1 MAHDVFVSYSHKDK
15 VVADAIVSY
24 LEFKGSRCWYAPRD
38 IVPGADWAASI
49 MDAIRGAKVMVL
61 LFTDYANTSTQVAR
75 EVNLAVSNGVTIIP
89 FKMTNSMPTQGMQYY
104 LSTVHW
110 LDAMSS
116 PLDQSIKKLDAQV
129 RGFLSGAPVQQMP
142 MSAPTIVV
150 EKKRPAWLIP
160 VIAVLGVLALACAIL
175 LPRFIGGFFGNDADA
190 PETAVEAPDEGEA
203 SGPIESIAIPTS
215 GSAQI
220 ADPANTGTQGNY
232 QGNYQNDAFAAS
244 DGEWFYFRGS
254 DGGLY
259 KMRLDG
265 SERTQLSDERCSSIG
280 VLDGYIYYSTVG
292 SSGYV
297 ENICRMRTDGS
308 EQTTLY
314 NGMFE
319 EFMIV
324 DGRMYFKNSLDSLK
338 LYSIALDGTDLRC
351 EGSTTGL
358 YYLTIWDGKMYWAN
372 DEDGRCLYRANLD
385 GSEATK
391 LTRNGVDSITV
402 CDGWIFYND
411 LGDHGFH
418 MLDAETLEDRTL
430 IMMGIY
436 DPVVS
441 PYGIVGMSSLESL
454 HLFRSELGAAGGTVL
469 TDYKIDDIS
478 VVEGYIF
485 FTNEDDG
492 NVYMMDIYGGNLMK
506 L

>member
-116 PLDQSIKKLDAQV
+116 PLDQSIKQLDARV

-142 MSAPTIVV
+142 ASMPTIVV
-150 EKKRPAWLIP
+150 EKKRPVWLIP
-160 VIAVLGVLALACAIL
+160 VVAVLGVLALACAIL
-175 LPRFIGGFFGNDADA
+175 LPRLIGGSGRTDSDV
-190 PETAVEAPDEGEA
+190 PETAAEAPEEGEA

-220 ADPANTGTQGNY
+220 EDPANTGTQGNF

-254 DGGLY
+254 DGCLY
-259 KMRLDG
+259 RMRLDG

-280 VLDGYIYYSTVG
+280 VIDGYIYYSTVG

-308 EQTTLY
+308 ERTTLY

-319 EFMIV
+319 DMAIV
-324 DGRMYFKNSLDSLK
+324 DGRIYFKNSLDGLK
-338 LYSIALDGTDLRC
+338 LYSMELDGTDVHR
-351 EGSTTGL
+351 EGDLDHL
-358 YYLTIWDGKMYWAN
+358 YYLAFWDGKMYWSN
-372 DEDGRCLYRANLD
+372 QDDGGTLYRANYD
-385 GSEATK
+385 GSEATR
-391 LTRNGVDSITV
+391 LTENAVDTIRIA
-402 CDGWIFYND
+402 DGWVFYND
-411 LGDHGFH
+411 LGDYHCYL
-418 MLDAETLEDRTL
+418 LDAETLEDRTL

-478 VVEGYIF
+478 VVEGFIF

>member
-49 MDAIRGAKVMVL
+49 MDAIRSAKVMVL

-116 PLDQSIKKLDAQV
+116 PLDQSIKQLDARV

-142 MSAPTIVV
+142 ASMPTIVV

-160 VIAVLGVLALACAIL
+160 VVAVLGVLALACAIL
-175 LPRFIGGFFGNDADA
+175 LPRLIG
-190 PETAVEAPDEGEA
+190 
-203 SGPIESIAIPTS
+203 
-215 GSAQI
+215 
-220 ADPANTGTQGNY
+220 ANTGTQGNF

-254 DGGLY
+254 DGCLY
-259 KMRLDG
+259 RMRLDG

-280 VLDGYIYYSTVG
+280 VIDGYIYYSTVG

-308 EQTTLY
+308 ERTTLY

-324 DGRMYFKNSLDSLK
+324 GGRMYFKNSLDSLK

-391 LTRNGVDSITV
+391 LTKNGVDSITV

-454 HLFRSELGAAGGTVL
+454 HLFRSELGVAGGTVL

-478 VVEGYIF
+478 VVEGFIF